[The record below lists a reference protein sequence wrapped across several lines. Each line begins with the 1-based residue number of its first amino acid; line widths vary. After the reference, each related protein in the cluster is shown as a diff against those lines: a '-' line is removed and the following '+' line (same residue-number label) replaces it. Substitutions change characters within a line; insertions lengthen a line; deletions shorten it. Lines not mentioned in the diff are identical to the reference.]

1 MAATEAAEKKGRQGR
16 NVMLS
21 RIHIIAKRELTMSD
35 EDYRFVLGS
44 LVGKSSCLDM
54 DEAEL
59 RVVLAHMIELKRRCA
74 IDETPDSRQEHA
86 GMTAGRA
93 RDSGKRS
100 QADEYPPGCSRPQW
114 RKVRWLQRELH
125 WNDKNLRGYI
135 KHVTG
140 LEHERFLD
148 VPRARAVIS
157 GLVKVLEHEKKKGR
171 QRGGKKMGRLD
182 TTGERAGF

>member
-1 MAATEAAEKKGRQGR
+1 MEDMAATEAAEKKGRQGR

-21 RIHIIAKRELTMSD
+21 RIHIIAKRELAMSD
-35 EDYRFVLGS
+35 EDYRYVLGS

-54 DEAEL
+54 DETEL

-74 IDETPDSRQEHA
+74 IDETPEP
-86 GMTAGRA
+86 AGRA

-114 RKVRWLQRELH
+114 RKVCWLQRQLH

-171 QRGGKKMGRLD
+171 QCGGKKRGRLD
-182 TTGERAGF
+182 TTGERAGV